1 MRIINTKKAL
11 RAVFGGLGKI
21 KTCGLCGS
29 SLPPKPDYIHTKD
42 GFEIVI
48 CNECGD
54 VYDAMN
60 TVRTGDDSWL
70 KQK

>member
-1 MRIINTKKAL
+1 MRIINSNNIVKNL
-11 RAVFGGLGKI
+11 FGGFGRI
-21 KTCGLCGS
+21 KTCGMCGDP
-29 SLPPKPDYIHTKD
+29 LPPKPDYIHTKD